1 MIFYIYIYLYYR
13 EKKMISEL
21 SKKLSEDNI
30 VSYMKTNIDNNSNN
44 ELDFVN
50 RNIIYKKINKCPNC
64 RLNHYIL
71 DIKSL
76 PYCNLDCKT
85 NYRIFKKKYNI

>member
-1 MIFYIYIYLYYR
+1 
-13 EKKMISEL
+13 MISEL

-30 VSYMKTNIDNNSNN
+30 ASIMKRNIDNSNN

-50 RNIIYKKINKCPNC
+50 RNIIYKKINKCLNC
-64 RLNHYIL
+64 NLSHYIL